1 LKRIG
6 WTIIGR
12 LIVGMFVL
20 AILSLADVRPASA
33 HGAMQR
39 HDDTQNAQ
47 QLAGSSHGQAETPGS
62 GQPCS
67 GCPDCCAMGQCSLA
81 GVTLLNAG
89 SVTMPLAHQPAA
101 YGGRAFRGTAG
112 LGAAPAIP
120 PPRLD
125 A

>member
-1 LKRIG
+1 
-6 WTIIGR
+6 
-12 LIVGMFVL
+12 MFVL
-20 AILSLADVRPASA
+20 AVLSLADVRPASA

-39 HDDTQNAQ
+39 HNDPQNAQ
-47 QLAGSSHGQAETPGS
+47 QLVGSGHQLAETPGS

-81 GVTLLNAG
+81 SVTLLNAG
-89 SVTMPLAHQPAA
+89 SVTMPLTHQSAA
-101 YGGRAFRGTAG
+101 YGGRASRGAAG